1 MPALTELQRNFARA
15 VTTGDGEAFA
25 GFLRGGVDPGARL
38 AIHLRHYA
46 TSLATAIGDK
56 FPATAWV
63 VGAAA
68 MREAARAYVRAC
80 PPLQPCIAEYG
91 RDFPR
96 FLARHASAA
105 SLPYLGELAE
115 LEWAV
120 AQASI
125 AVDVPSLSWAELA
138 SRGAERLLDSTLAL
152 QPGAHYLRCAWR
164 VDELVQ
170 AYLGGTAPERFVLL
184 DVPTPIEIL
193 GARGAFRLTRL
204 ESATFEFRAALAA
217 GRAIGDAAEIAL
229 AIEPT
234 FDPGNAL
241 RALVDA
247 RLVTNQSI
255 GTPEAQSC

>member
-1 MPALTELQRNFARA
+1 MPALVELQRHFARA
-15 VTTGDGEAFA
+15 MTTGDGDAFA
-25 GFLRGGVDPGARL
+25 AVLRGGFDPGARL

-46 TSLATAIGDK
+46 TSLATAICEK
-56 FPATAWV
+56 FPATAWI

-91 RDFPR
+91 REFPR
-96 FLARHASAA
+96 FLARHDCAA
-105 SLPYLGELAE
+105 DLPYLGELAE

-125 AVDVPSLSWAELA
+125 AVDAPSLSWAELA
-138 SRGAERLLDSTLAL
+138 SRGAERLLDSTLVL
-152 QPGAHYLRCAWR
+152 QPGARYVRCAWR

-170 AYLGGTAPERFVLL
+170 AYLGGTAPDRFVLL
-184 DVPTPIEIL
+184 DVSTPIEVL

-204 ESATFEFRAALAA
+204 DSAAFEFRAALAA
-217 GRAIGDAAEIAL
+217 GRTIGDAAEIAL
-229 AIEPT
+229 AIDPA

-247 RLVTNQSI
+247 RLVTQSI
-255 GTPEAQSC
+255 GTAESQSC